1 MSSAPKRRFDDRAER
16 SMQQIRALLD
26 DHEIDNRLSAGQL
39 HAAAVEALGMEPITF
54 VCTLLAM
61 CVHARSKITIAP
73 GEAAKIG
80 LALMDRI
87 YGPPD
92 VKQRK
97 KATDQFELNFAWTT
111 QAGRQEVTALFDE
124 GESYER
130 DV

>member
-1 MSSAPKRRFDDRAER
+1 MSSDPKRRFDARTSR
-16 SMQQIRALLD
+16 SMESIRALLD
-26 DHEIDNRLSAGQL
+26 DHEIDNRLTAGQL

-61 CVHARSKITIAP
+61 CVHARSKVTIAP

-97 KATDQFELNFAWTT
+97 KENAGQFELNFAWTT

-124 GESYER
+124 GDIEPSR
-130 DV
+130 